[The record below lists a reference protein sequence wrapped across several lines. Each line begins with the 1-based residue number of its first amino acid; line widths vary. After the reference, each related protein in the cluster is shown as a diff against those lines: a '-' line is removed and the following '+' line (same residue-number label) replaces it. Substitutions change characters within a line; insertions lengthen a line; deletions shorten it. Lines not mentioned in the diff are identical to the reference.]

1 MPPGEGFCFA
11 RAGEAAHGGPAYTW
25 VDMNVFGVGPM
36 EMLLVAVIAI
46 VVVGPER
53 FPQLAVQ
60 VAKAIK
66 FLRGYATEATSDLRS
81 EFQELT
87 KEYEGLRKELD
98 EVRGNVYKQVDEV
111 TGEVGKVQSQVKAA
125 VKETPVGELRQLLSG
140 TPIIEPG
147 GELPP
152 DRNGTGNNGASSGPQ
167 H

>member
-1 MPPGEGFCFA
+1 
-11 RAGEAAHGGPAYTW
+11 
-25 VDMNVFGVGPM
+25 MNVFGVGPL
-36 EMLLVAVIAI
+36 EMMLVAIIAI

-53 FPQLAVQ
+53 FPQVAVQ
-60 VAKAIK
+60 VARAIK

-98 EVRGNVYKQVDEV
+98 EVRGSVYKQVDDV
-111 TGEVGKVQSQVKAA
+111 TGEVGTAGRQVKTA
-125 VKETPVGELRQLLSG
+125 VRETPVGELRQLLSG

-152 DRNGTGNNGASSGPQ
+152 ERNGTGKNGDGPPPPR
-167 H
+167 

>member
-1 MPPGEGFCFA
+1 
-11 RAGEAAHGGPAYTW
+11 
-25 VDMNVFGVGPM
+25 MNVFGVGPL

-53 FPQLAVQ
+53 FPQAAVQ
-60 VAKAIK
+60 VARAIK
-66 FLRGYATEATSDLRS
+66 FLRGYATEATSDLRQ
-81 EFQELT
+81 EFQDLT

-98 EVRGNVYKQVDEV
+98 EVRTAAYKQVDEV
-111 TGEVGKVQSQVKAA
+111 TGEVRKTQGEVQTA
-125 VKETPVGELRQLLSG
+125 VRETPVGELRQLLSG

-152 DRNGTGNNGASSGPQ
+152 ERNGTGDNGASGAPQ

>member
-1 MPPGEGFCFA
+1 
-11 RAGEAAHGGPAYTW
+11 
-25 VDMNVFGVGPM
+25 MNLFGVGPLELM
-36 EMLLVAVIAI
+36 LVAVIGI
-46 VVVGPER
+46 VVLGPER
-53 FPQLAVQ
+53 FPQAAVQ
-60 VAKAIK
+60 IARAIK

-98 EVRGNVYKQVDEV
+98 EVRGSVYKQVDEV
-111 TGEVGKVQSQVKAA
+111 TGEVGKAQRQVKTA
-125 VKETPVGELRQLLSG
+125 VRETPVGELRQLLSE

-152 DRNGTGNNGASSGPQ
+152 DRANGAGNNGASGPK